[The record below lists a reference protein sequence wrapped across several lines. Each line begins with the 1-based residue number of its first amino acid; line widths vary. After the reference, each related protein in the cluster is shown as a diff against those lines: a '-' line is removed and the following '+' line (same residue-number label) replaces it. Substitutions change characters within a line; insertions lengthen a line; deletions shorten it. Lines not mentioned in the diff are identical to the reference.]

1 MPEKELYLYTD
12 KNGSE
17 FISVFN
23 PEENKNVVENKM

>member
-1 MPEKELYLYTD
+1 MPPKELFLHKN

-23 PEENKNVVENKM
+23 PDEDIKVFENGI